1 MSFLELYDAYFQ
13 YDANYFFLKI
23 SLMTLITGMTLILFT
38 EISPYDAYYGYDA
51 Y

>member
-1 MSFLELYDAYFQ
+1 MSFLEPYDAYYQ

-23 SLMTLITGMTLILFT
+23 SLVMLITGMTLILFT
-38 EISPYDAYYGYDA
+38 EISPYDAYYWYDA